1 MIISDYESQELN
13 KVLEEQALE
22 SCVRE
27 AQGDIL
33 NLKDAKHKIHIMV
46 QAITSKNNQIQKLK
60 RVQTANYTMLE
71 GWESKYQLLESL
83 LEESY
88 GFRKFYQAML
98 LKMVRD
104 MKLLESSPETMQK
117 FRTINEN
124 LEVHKY

>member
-46 QAITSKNNQIQKLK
+46 QAITSKNNQI
-60 RVQTANYTMLE
+60 
-71 GWESKYQLLESL
+71 
-83 LEESY
+83 
-88 GFRKFYQAML
+88 
-98 LKMVRD
+98 
-104 MKLLESSPETMQK
+104 
-117 FRTINEN
+117 
-124 LEVHKY
+124 

>member
-1 MIISDYESQELN
+1 
-13 KVLEEQALE
+13 
-22 SCVRE
+22 
-27 AQGDIL
+27 
-33 NLKDAKHKIHIMV
+33 
-46 QAITSKNNQIQKLK
+46 
-60 RVQTANYTMLE
+60 MLE